1 MGTAGKTGVLIAIR
15 RFVRER
21 RGISAV
27 EFALLL
33 PVMLTLFL
41 GGTELT
47 QGITIKRKTTI
58 ATRAIGDMVAQAINI
73 TDAEMQGI
81 FQATAAVIAPYSAGN
96 YKIIVSSIGIDA
108 AGTAKVIWSDATNGA
123 TPRERDSEVTLP
135 DGLNQFPNTTLI
147 WAEGEYGYTPAIGY
161 MITGEMKL
169 RDHVYL
175 RPRLRSCVRRE
186 TGGQAYC

>member
-81 FQATAAVIAPYSAGN
+81 FQATAAVIAPCSAGN
-96 YKIIVSSIGIDA
+96 
-108 AGTAKVIWSDATNGA
+108 
-123 TPRERDSEVTLP
+123 
-135 DGLNQFPNTTLI
+135 
-147 WAEGEYGYTPAIGY
+147 
-161 MITGEMKL
+161 
-169 RDHVYL
+169 
-175 RPRLRSCVRRE
+175 
-186 TGGQAYC
+186 